1 MIYRKETPMSNFH
14 LTLMERMGVP
24 MENFGDASGH
34 LDPASLT

>member
-1 MIYRKETPMSNFH
+1 MSNFH

-24 MENFGDASGH
+24 LENFGDASGQ